1 MLNNNIEL
9 GVKIKCIEEH
19 KPQSK
24 IAEEIG
30 GYISSLFISAE
41 ALFLEICHL
50 S

>member
-1 MLNNNIEL
+1 MLRNNIEIDEK
-9 GVKIKCIEEH
+9 VKYIEEH

-41 ALFLEICHL
+41 TLFLEICHL